1 MQVTSTWLM
10 RGTELSRGRGAR
22 SRRRRDP
29 VRPRAFGPCR
39 TGPGRRKAGVVTG
52 RRSRARA
59 PGQDRPGRTCTG
71 RTPLL
76 LLTTTGHSTGRPRTV
91 ALLYLQRG
99 AAFVVCSVD
108 VRQELASPWVRN
120 VRTHPDAVVEIG
132 RRTVSVRARPAT
144 TGETEEWVAAP
155 GAAVAGVPTPPRAR
169 RGAVGLRARAAGRRA
184 GPPQD

>member
-1 MQVTSTWLM
+1 M
-10 RGTELSRGRGAR
+10 
-22 SRRRRDP
+22 
-29 VRPRAFGPCR
+29 
-39 TGPGRRKAGVVTG
+39 TG

-59 PGQDRPGRTCTG
+59 PVQDRPGRTRTG

-144 TGETEEWVAAP
+144 TGETEEWWPHLVLLWPAYRRLHER
-155 GAAVAGVPTPPRAR
+155 GGERSVYVLEPRDE
-169 RGAVGLRARAAGRRA
+169 
-184 GPPQD
+184 GPDRPQD

>member
-1 MQVTSTWLM
+1 M
-10 RGTELSRGRGAR
+10 
-22 SRRRRDP
+22 
-29 VRPRAFGPCR
+29 
-39 TGPGRRKAGVVTG
+39 TG

-59 PGQDRPGRTCTG
+59 PVQDRPGRTRTG

-108 VRQELASPWVRN
+108 VRQGWPALVRN

-144 TGETEEWVAAP
+144 TGGTGGGRTWCCC
-155 GAAVAGVPTPPRAR
+155 GR
-169 RGAVGLRARAAGRRA
+169 RTDLHERGGERSVYARAAGRRA